1 MATLVQY
8 EYIVAVATYQR
19 FSTAAEKCFVTQ
31 PTLSMQIK
39 KLEEELG
46 VHLFDRSKQPIIPTD
61 IGKKVVAQARVILQE
76 AERMR
81 DIIERFQND
90 VEGEL
95 RVGIIPTL
103 APYLLPLFVGDF
115 IRKYPKISLQVR
127 ELTTEEIIKGLE
139 MDELDAGLLVTPLKH
154 ERIQEQPLF
163 YEHILLYTHPE
174 HPLAQ
179 EPKVDMEALNSSD
192 IWLLS
197 EGHCFRYQMINLCS
211 VKHRI
216 DDRSLP
222 FDYESG
228 SLESLRRLVD
238 REGGFTLLPEL
249 AVLDWEEDKR
259 ARVRELEEPIPLREV
274 SLVHIRN
281 TAKTKRLEL
290 LSESVKAA
298 IPEHLLEKRSGLV
311 VEWK

>member
-1 MATLVQY
+1 MATLTQY

-19 FSTAAEKCFVTQ
+19 FSAAAKKCFVTQ

-46 VHLFDRSKQPIIPTD
+46 VSIFDRSKQPIITTD
-61 IGKKVVAQARVILQE
+61 VGAQIVKQAKAILQE
-76 AERMR
+76 AERMT
-81 DIIERFQND
+81 DIIEQFQND
-90 VEGEL
+90 ISGEL

-115 IRKYPKISLQVR
+115 IRSYPKISLQVR

-139 MDELDAGLLVTPLKH
+139 NDELDAGLLVTPLQH
-154 ERIQEQPLF
+154 ERIKEKPLF

-179 EPKVDMEALNSSD
+179 KEHINMKELNSSD

-216 DDRSLP
+216 NDSSLP

-249 AVLDWEEDKR
+249 AVLDWSEEQKK
-259 ARVRELEEPIPLREV
+259 RVRELDEPIPLREV

-281 TAKTKRLEL
+281 TAKTKRLQL
-290 LSESVKAA
+290 LSESVEAS
-298 IPEHLLEKRSGLV
+298 IPQRLRQKREGLV